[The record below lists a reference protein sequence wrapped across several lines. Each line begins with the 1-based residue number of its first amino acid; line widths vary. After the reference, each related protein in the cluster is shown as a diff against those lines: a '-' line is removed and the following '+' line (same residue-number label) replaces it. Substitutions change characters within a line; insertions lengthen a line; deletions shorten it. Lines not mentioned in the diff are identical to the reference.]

1 MRGAA
6 DAGDSVAGNRE
17 THSKGAFLMEKG
29 SKVYVAGGE
38 TLIGAALLRQLETQG
53 YTHLVGQGE
62 EPELT
67 EGAAVGEFFE
77 RTRPEY
83 VLVAGGKSGGI
94 HANQECPAELM
105 LDNLLGECYVIE
117 HAYRSGVKKLVY
129 LASSCSY
136 PRHCPQPMQPQAL
149 LTGPLEPTNEA
160 YAVAKIAGIK
170 LCEAYRRQY
179 GVNFVS
185 AIPANAFGPGDDFRP
200 EDSHVIAALIRRM
213 HEAKEFGQDSVVI
226 WGTGNPRR
234 EFIYADDLA
243 DACIFVIDRYDDTEP
258 INLGGG
264 LDLSIRELALMIREI
279 VGYGGQLHFD
289 SSKPD
294 GMPCKIL
301 DSGKLLAM
309 GWRPRT
315 PFRAALTA
323 TYEWFRQHVSLAT
336 PLVSG
341 RN

>member
-1 MRGAA
+1 
-6 DAGDSVAGNRE
+6 
-17 THSKGAFLMEKG
+17 MEKG
-29 SKVYVAGGE
+29 SNVYVAGGE
-38 TLIGAALLRQLETQG
+38 TLMGAALLRQLESQG
-53 YTHLVGQGE
+53 YTHLVGRPGE
-62 EPELT
+62 DPELT
-67 EGAAVGEFFE
+67 DGAAVGEFFE

-83 VLVAGGKSGGI
+83 VFMAGGKSGGI
-94 HANQECPAELM
+94 HANQKYPAELM
-105 LDNLLGECYVIE
+105 LDNLLGECHVIH
-117 HAYRSGVKKLVY
+117 HAYLSGVKKLLY

-160 YAVAKIAGIK
+160 YAVAKIAGVK

-213 HEAKEFGQDSVVI
+213 HEAKTLGQDSVVI
-226 WGTGNPRR
+226 WGTGNPCR

-243 DACIFVIDRYDDTEP
+243 DACLFIMRGYNDAEP

-264 LDLSIRELALMIREI
+264 GDISIRELALMIREV
-279 VGYGGQLHFD
+279 VGYSGQLRFD
-289 SSKPD
+289 SAKPD
-294 GMPCKIL
+294 GMPCKVL
-301 DSGKLLAM
+301 ESTPLHKM

-315 PFRAALTA
+315 PFRSALAA
-323 TYEWFRQHVSLAT
+323 TYAWFLKA
-336 PLVSG
+336 G
-341 RN
+341 RERASPAQCAER